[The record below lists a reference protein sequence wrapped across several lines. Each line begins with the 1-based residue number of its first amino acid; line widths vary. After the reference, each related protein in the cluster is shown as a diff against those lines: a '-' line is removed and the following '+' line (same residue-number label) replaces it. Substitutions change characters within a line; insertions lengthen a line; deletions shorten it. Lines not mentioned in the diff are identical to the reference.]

1 MKLNRNMI
9 NEMINTFC
17 KITTVIFIACCL
29 RSGFFTRTEEFYSV
43 FDVLSILSIA
53 LISVLLTLPFY
64 SQKERS
70 KKTFLIMQIAYYIEV
85 NISTLIIGFLRNWFS
100 FENIKGLLSLEIIIT
115 LTYGLVMFL
124 NYIAYSSEAKKMN
137 EKLQERNVFGE

>member
-29 RSGFFTRTEEFYSV
+29 RSGFFTKIEEFYSV

-70 KKTFLIMQIAYYIEV
+70 KKTFLLMQIAYYIEV

-137 EKLQERNVFGE
+137 AKLKERNVFGE

>member
-70 KKTFLIMQIAYYIEV
+70 RPQVRKPAIQEWYPKV
-85 NISTLIIGFLRNWFS
+85 DST
-100 FENIKGLLSLEIIIT
+100 
-115 LTYGLVMFL
+115 
-124 NYIAYSSEAKKMN
+124 
-137 EKLQERNVFGE
+137 